1 MNPRRVHEL
10 MRESFPELDAASA
23 KWNVAVDE
31 SGLRCQVLDE
41 LLTEHIEGDELLIEV
56 SRKIGDLVPRHAAA
70 AFIASHLGRGNIRIT
85 NRSFTGFVVLATAG
99 VATGWSKSC
108 PDSADRA
115 RPAAPKASSQQDL
128 L

>member
-10 MRESFPELDAASA
+10 MRQSFPELDTASA

-41 LLTEHIEGDELLIEV
+41 LLTKHIEGDELLIEV
-56 SRKIGDLVPRHAAA
+56 SRRIGDLVPRHAAA

-85 NRSFTGFVVLATAG
+85 NRSFTVFVVLATAG
-99 VATGWSKSC
+99 VATGWSKPS
-108 PDSADRA
+108 PGSADRVQ
-115 RPAAPKASSQQDL
+115 PAAPKAPRQQDPL
-128 L
+128 